1 MLVTGKNNK
10 WCLDY
15 LDENKGYF
23 FDIQKVLIQ
32 KESKYQMIEVFET
45 RSFGTCLLLD
55 GKIQSASA
63 DEFIYHEA
71 LIHPP
76 MAFNENPEN
85 VLIVGGGE
93 GASIREVLKHPQ
105 VKKVIAIDI
114 DEDVIE
120 IAKKYLPMMH
130 QGSFYDER
138 VTVEIVDGFEYVKNA
153 EDNSFDVAI
162 LDLSD
167 PIEMGPSYPL
177 YTVEFYRELS
187 KKMKKNGTIVAQG
200 GSTFLQSLKPM
211 GSVVKT
217 LSAVFKTVI
226 PYSVFVP
233 SFAYPWV
240 IVLACMEERDDIN
253 GEKLDKVLEE
263 RGIKDLRFL
272 DGKVFDSMTVFP
284 KYVREKLWDEAE
296 LITMENPLFVT

>member
-23 FDIQKVLIQ
+23 FDIQKVLVQ

-71 LIHPP
+71 LVHPP
-76 MAFNENPEN
+76 MVYNENPEN

-105 VKKVIAIDI
+105 VKKVVAIDI

-120 IAKKYLPMMH
+120 IAKKYLTMMH
-130 QGSFYDER
+130 QGSFFDER
-138 VTVEIVDGFEYVKNA
+138 VEVKIIDGFEYVKSL
-153 EDNSFDVAI
+153 EEETFDVAI

-167 PIEMGPSYPL
+167 PIEMGPSYKL
-177 YTVEFYRELS
+177 YTVEFYEELA

-217 LSAVFKTVI
+217 LSAVFKSVI
-226 PYSVFVP
+226 PYAVFVP

-240 IVLACMEERDDIN
+240 IVLGFMEERNDITP
-253 GEKLDKVLEE
+253 EKMDKVLEE

-272 DGKVFDSMTVFP
+272 DGKVFESMTVFP
-284 KYVREKLWDEAE
+284 KFIRENMMKEAE
-296 LITMENPLFVT
+296 LITLDNPLFVT